1 SPRKPSVATVGRS
14 SARASLLVAWRAK
27 ATSASSAAMPS
38 PSSRTAISS
47 SPPAASRTSTWWAP
61 ASSAFSTSS
70 FTTEAGRSIT
80 RPAALGERQ
89 LGRLVL
95 GVEQL
100 AERVAAE
107 IADPFQVLVGR
118 RQVDHHAVVLDA
130 REEDHLVA
138 RARHVELELRVLV
151 GGAERAHGRLAP
163 LDGAAGE
170 VLRLAEALRPEL
182 AEPVGGRRQAL
193 AVRHEDD
200 DRLRVRAGQEEEHPR
215 QCQRR
220 VGER

>member
-1 SPRKPSVATVGRS
+1 SANSSRTSTLVPGGAPAAPAGRVPPASASTAIPPAAAARRVTSRTRATAAMLGSASPRKPSVATVGRS

-70 FTTEAGRSIT
+70 FTTEAGLPERVDT
-80 RPAALGERQ
+80 HQRAHGDGRRLEEVEELPQREGVHRRQDEGRARPAALGERQ

-118 RQVDHHAVVLDA
+118 RQV
-130 REEDHLVA
+130 
-138 RARHVELELRVLV
+138 
-151 GGAERAHGRLAP
+151 
-163 LDGAAGE
+163 
-170 VLRLAEALRPEL
+170 
-182 AEPVGGRRQAL
+182 
-193 AVRHEDD
+193 
-200 DRLRVRAGQEEEHPR
+200 
-215 QCQRR
+215 
-220 VGER
+220 